1 MLKQSST
8 PLGLSLLVSSIMVM
22 LLMIPIHTPAQ
33 REEVEG
39 KQKGGEQGEKKRRVK
54 MVMQKVKE
62 QQEF

>member
-22 LLMIPIHTPAQ
+22 LLMIPIHTSAQ

-39 KQKGGEQGEKKRRVK
+39 KKKGGQGEKKRRVK

>member
-39 KQKGGEQGEKKRRVK
+39 KQKGGQGEKKRRGK
-54 MVMQKVKE
+54 MVMQKVKD